1 VLGML
6 SLVLPPDASIGSAAA
21 PVLGPALVLKQALQG
36 VVNLKFA
43 ALAGIASALYAAIAL
58 VVATHLFEKESVLM
72 KS

>member
-1 VLGML
+1 
-6 SLVLPPDASIGSAAA
+6 
-21 PVLGPALVLKQALQG
+21 